1 MGWAFL
7 QVSAIQNHWSCRGV
21 SPQVPFEEHR
31 MMESVELEGTLK
43 GHLDQLHGDEQ
54 GPLQLEQMLRDPPIQ
69 TLNVSRAGAF
79 TTSLGNL
86 FQCLATDE

>member
-69 TLNVSRAGAF
+69 TLNVSRVGAS